1 MNLSDI
7 IKKLVELDDVRV
19 NVHNK
24 NDEFTFGNDL
34 NFLYDTYYERLQ
46 KRAYVADDYEKD
58 AANEYLNR
66 IILKR
71 DIMFRDL
78 IQKEDLFGDREDIKY
93 YLEQEKVEVETAL
106 KSLNDIKKAIG
117 REDIKE
123 TTL

>member
-19 NVHNK
+19 NIHNK
-24 NDEFTFGNDL
+24 NDEFTFGNNL

-78 IQKEDLFGDREDIKY
+78 IQKENLFGDREDIKY

-106 KSLNDIKKAIG
+106 KSLNDIKKVIG

>member
-24 NDEFTFGNDL
+24 NGEFTFGNDL

-78 IQKEDLFGDREDIKY
+78 IQKEESFGDREDIKY

-106 KSLNDIKKAIG
+106 KSLNDIKKVIG

>member
-66 IILKR
+66 VILKR

-93 YLEQEKVEVETAL
+93 YLEQEKVEVEAAI
-106 KSLNDIKKAIG
+106 KDLNDIKNIIG
-117 REDIKE
+117 REETKE
-123 TTL
+123 NTL

>member
-93 YLEQEKVEVETAL
+93 YLEQEKVEVEAAI
-106 KSLNDIKKAIG
+106 KDLNDIKNIIG
-117 REDIKE
+117 REETKE
-123 TTL
+123 NTL

>member
-66 IILKR
+66 MILKR

-93 YLEQEKVEVETAL
+93 YLEQEKVEVEAAI
-106 KSLNDIKKAIG
+106 KDLNDIKNIIG
-117 REDIKE
+117 REETKE
-123 TTL
+123 NTL

>member
-93 YLEQEKVEVETAL
+93 YLEQEKVEVEAAI
-106 KSLNDIKKAIG
+106 KDLNDIKNIIG

>member
-19 NVHNK
+19 NVHKK

-78 IQKEDLFGDREDIKY
+78 IQKEELFGDREDIKY
-93 YLEQEKVEVETAL
+93 YLEQEKVGVETAL
-106 KSLNDIKKAIG
+106 KSLNDIKKVIG

>member
-78 IQKEDLFGDREDIKY
+78 IQKEELFGDREDIKY

-106 KSLNDIKKAIG
+106 KSLNDIKKVIG

>member
-7 IKKLVELDDVRV
+7 IKKLVELDDIRV

-24 NDEFTFGNDL
+24 NDDFFFGNDL

-93 YLEQEKVEVETAL
+93 YLEQEKVEVEAAI
-106 KSLNDIKKAIG
+106 KDLNDIKNIIG
-117 REDIKE
+117 REETKE
-123 TTL
+123 NTL

>member
-58 AANEYLNR
+58 VANEYLNR

-78 IQKEDLFGDREDIKY
+78 IQKENLFGDREDIKY

-106 KSLNDIKKAIG
+106 KSLNDIKKVIG